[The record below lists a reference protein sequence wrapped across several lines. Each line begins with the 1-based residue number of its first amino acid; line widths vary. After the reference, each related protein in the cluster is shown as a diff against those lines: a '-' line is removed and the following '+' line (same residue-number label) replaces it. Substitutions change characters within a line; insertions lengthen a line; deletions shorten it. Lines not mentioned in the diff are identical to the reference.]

1 MHGHTFMACYM
12 HFVRKWRGYAS
23 FMSSNLNINKRKT
36 FEKILIFKIQIIQR
50 LDTGIHV
57 DKGNNKLP
65 NSEQSYKG
73 IHVGQTY
80 AWSELCK

>member
-1 MHGHTFMACYM
+1 MHGHTSMACYM

-57 DKGNNKLP
+57 DKGNNKITELRTILQRDTCRP
-65 NSEQSYKG
+65 NLRM
-73 IHVGQTY
+73 V
-80 AWSELCK
+80 

>member
-57 DKGNNKLP
+57 DKGNNKITELRTILQRDTCRP
-65 NSEQSYKG
+65 NLRM
-73 IHVGQTY
+73 V
-80 AWSELCK
+80 